1 MNGDELTAVAQAITD
16 AHANKP
22 GLDCSGRR
30 DDAKTI
36 SAAVDAIPRYRADR
50 ANLAAKATPAPQPDP
65 VPSIEPAPP
74 VADVEP
80 PIAAQDGATDDAA
93 VQPVDQ
99 AAKPKGRG
107 KKA

>member
-1 MNGDELTAVAQAITD
+1 MTGDELTAVAQAITD

-22 GLDCSGRR
+22 GLDCAGRH

-36 SAAVDAIPRYRADR
+36 IAAFDAIQRYRAER
-50 ANLAAKATPAPQPDP
+50 AKPVAKATPAPHPDP
-65 VPSIEPAPP
+65 VPLIEPAPP
-74 VADVEP
+74 SADVEP
-80 PIAAQDGATDDAA
+80 PHAVQDGAIDDVP
-93 VQPVDQ
+93 VQPVEQ